1 MDTVNQM
8 ADLGELDEDEM
19 LLRAIAMSL
28 EEEEEGE
35 EEGEEEERKVAE
47 DELSFD
53 TLQKPGK
60 SLKKLK
66 DRFLSDRSIQFFR

>member
-1 MDTVNQM
+1 MDSVNWM
-8 ADLGELDEDEM
+8 TDLEELDEDEM

-28 EEEEEGE
+28 EEEEGE
-35 EEGEEEERKVAE
+35 EEVEEEEEEERKVAE

-60 SLKKLK
+60 SLKKSK
-66 DRFLSDRSIQFFR
+66 D